1 MGSVA
6 VCVEVEVIH
15 RIFLSNVDVEAP
27 PRWTPNQEV
36 SLSAVAS
43 HGLIG
48 EKRSPT
54 AEWGKNGIGHRG
66 HRTVGGLSRDGA
78 VTKHHLRISRSPT
91 RSRSRGMN
99 APCSRRTDPVPGHHP
114 ATLAKPGHARPNKP
128 EVVSR

>member
-1 MGSVA
+1 MD
-6 VCVEVEVIH
+6 INWM
-15 RIFLSNVDVEAP
+15 NVDVEAP
-27 PRWTPNQEV
+27 PRRTPNQVV

-48 EKRSPT
+48 VKESPT
-54 AEWGKNGIGHRG
+54 AEWGKHGIGHLG
-66 HRTVGGLSRDGA
+66 LRTADGLSRDGSG
-78 VTKHHLRISRSPT
+78 TMHHLRISRSPT

-114 ATLAKPGHARPNKP
+114 ATLAKPGHARPTKP